1 MIMNMQ
7 DFFSPTYEY
16 YLDKV
21 NYAHKTKSSDNT
33 AYTLNCA
40 DNISTR
46 IVEDS
51 KLQVTIS
58 RSLEFSPD
66 DLYSLSVSFV
76 VVLTILDGK
85 KDELLSIKELSSELA
100 KGGQFFLADII
111 SRMSSLI
118 SNITASYGQ
127 PPVITPPVIAVPAII
142 Q

>member
-1 MIMNMQ
+1 MNIQ
-7 DFFSPTYEY
+7 DFFSSTYEF

-21 NYAHKTKSSDNT
+21 AYTHKTKSSDNT
-33 AYTLNCA
+33 AYTLNCV

-46 IVEDS
+46 IVDDS
-51 KLQVTIS
+51 KLEVTVS
-58 RSLEFSPD
+58 RILEFTPD

-76 VVLTILDGK
+76 VVLQIIDGK
-85 KDELLSIKELSSELA
+85 KKELLLIKDLSFELA
-100 KGGQFFLADII
+100 KGGQFFLYDIV

-127 PPVITPPVIAVPAII
+127 PPVITPPVLALSAVT

>member
-1 MIMNMQ
+1 MNMQ
-7 DFFSPTYEY
+7 SFFSPTYEY
-16 YLDKV
+16 FLDKV
-21 NYAHKTKSSDNT
+21 DYTHKTKSSDNT

-40 DNISTR
+40 DNISTH
-46 IVEDS
+46 IVDDS
-51 KLQVTIS
+51 KLRVTIS

-76 VVLTILDGK
+76 VILTILDGK
-85 KDELLSIKELSSELA
+85 KDELLSIENLSFELA

-111 SRMSSLI
+111 SRMSSLV

-127 PPVITPPVIAVPAII
+127 PPVITPPVIAVPTEV